1 MKTLS
6 STIEIN
12 GEFLREPYSVISV
25 FNIKTFIRLLKKEFR
40 KGIIINDFNRAFMV
54 SIKEI
59 EMTIDKLAGEE
70 LAWIKNGE
78 KSMAFGLMMRVL

>member
-40 KGIIINDFNRAFMV
+40 KGIIINDFMV

-70 LAWIKNGE
+70 LA
-78 KSMAFGLMMRVL
+78 

>member
-40 KGIIINDFNRAFMV
+40 KGIIINDFMV

-70 LAWIKNGE
+70 L
-78 KSMAFGLMMRVL
+78 V